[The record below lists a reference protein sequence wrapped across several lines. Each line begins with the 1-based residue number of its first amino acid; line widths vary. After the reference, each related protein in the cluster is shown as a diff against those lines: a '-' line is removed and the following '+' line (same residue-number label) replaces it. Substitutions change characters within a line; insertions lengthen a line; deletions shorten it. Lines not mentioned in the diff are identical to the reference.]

1 MSEKYVLGNTDQSDE
16 NSDLFEH
23 FRFVVD
29 RGQTPVRI
37 DVFLTNRI
45 EHVSRNKIQQTAA
58 AGNILVNQVAV
69 KANYKVKPNDTIV
82 IVLSYPPREVVISPE
97 DIPLSIVYEDES
109 LMVINKQAD
118 LVVHPGHG
126 NFTGTLLHG
135 LTHYFEKSGQKV
147 ENGFGYLVHRI
158 DKDTTGLLL
167 IAKDEFAQ
175 SKLAAQFFRHSIDR
189 RYLALVWGDL
199 VEDEGTIEGNIGR
212 SPKDRKLMAVFPEG
226 DNGKEAI
233 THYTVVQRFGY
244 VTLVEC
250 KLETGRTHQIRVHF
264 KHIGHPLFN
273 DPWYGGD
280 SMIKGTTFT
289 KYKQFIDNCFK
300 VLPRHALHAQS
311 IGFDHPVSGKKM
323 HFESALP
330 DDMQQV
336 IDKWTVY
343 TGSRQS
349 ETD

>member
-97 DIPLSIVYEDES
+97 DIPLNVVYEDES

-135 LTHYFEKSGQKV
+135 LAHYFEKSGQKV

-226 DNGKEAI
+226 DSGKEAI

-273 DPWYGGD
+273 DPWYSGD

-311 IGFDHPVSGKKM
+311 IGFDHPLSGKKM

-336 IDKWTVY
+336 IEKWKVY